1 MPIPSP
7 RDIQIPLLQLIYK
20 MGGHVRPSDIY
31 DRLADYFGLSEKER
45 NELLPSGINTRWTNR
60 VQWTRL
66 ILAKHGFLDK
76 SSRGIWKIS
85 ERGKTELSRPGLI
98 DKPFPVGSSSQLQG
112 PISPKEIKHL
122 RSDDEE
128 ILDLVLDEIAPAG
141 SKQFPDDFLD
151 HKNDSVTFYEVELP
165 GTQLHL
171 ASLSQTII
179 TSPKGYFRY
188 HAKNPPEAKFILYA
202 HVVSSKNVKIPTDNL
217 ILFKAVKAYEKYCDE
232 VGRRAFELFLEFTH
246 DEDKAEELTGEVAR
260 RLGLKGRYLNSL
272 KQL

>member
-7 RDIQIPLLQLIYK
+7 RDIRVPLLHLIYK

-31 DRLADYFGLSEKER
+31 DRLADFFGLSEKER
-45 NELLPSGINTRWTNR
+45 NELLPSGIYTRWTNR
-60 VQWTRL
+60 VHWTRL
-66 ILAKHGFLDK
+66 LLAKEGFLDK

-85 ERGKTELSRPGLI
+85 ERGKTEISRAGLI
-98 DKPFPVGSSSQLQG
+98 NKPFTVGSFSQLQG
-112 PISPKEIKHL
+112 SISPKEMKDL

-128 ILDLVLDEIAPAG
+128 ILDLILEEIAPAG
-141 SKQFPDDFLD
+141 PKQFPDDFLD
-151 HKNDSVTFYEVELP
+151 HKNHSLTFYEVELP
-165 GTQLHL
+165 GTQLHP
-171 ASLSQTII
+171 APLSQTII

-188 HAKNPPEAKFILYA
+188 QSKNPPEAKFILYA
-202 HVVSSKNVKIPTDNL
+202 HVVGSKNVKIPTDNL
-217 ILFKAVKAYEKYCDE
+217 TLFKAVKAYEKYCDE

-260 RLGLKGRYLNSL
+260 RLGLKGRYFNSL